1 MLDCDANWHTSTVV
15 NVKKPNKKEGQ
26 RTASTENIL
35 VCALDLFVKNG
46 YRATTIDVIAAK
58 AGFTKG
64 AIYFHFK
71 SKDAI
76 LLRLLDQAEE
86 FVVNP
91 ISNHLAEA
99 GPTADAKLVKFIHT
113 QSVLGLKRTEH
124 VLLLI
129 LVSIEFCGAGNKIET
144 RVKAIY
150 RRMYTEV
157 EQIIAQGQREGVF
170 RTDFGSRELT
180 TIVMAAHDGVL
191 VEWYRRPREI
201 TGKSLASA
209 LRATLL
215 HGLMHKV

>member
-1 MLDCDANWHTSTVV
+1 MDMNM
-15 NVKKPNKKEGQ
+15 KKLNKKKGQ
-26 RTASTENIL
+26 RVASTENIL
-35 VCALDLFVKNG
+35 ACALDLFVKNG

-58 AGFTKG
+58 AGLTKG
-64 AIYFHFK
+64 AIYFYFK

-76 LLRLLDQAEE
+76 MLRLLDQAEE
-86 FVVNP
+86 FIVHP
-91 ISNHLAEA
+91 ISSHIAGA

-113 QSVLGLKRTEH
+113 QSLLGLAGPEH
-124 VLLLI
+124 FLLLI

-150 RRMYTEV
+150 RRMYAEI
-157 EQIIAQGQREGVF
+157 EQVIAQGQRQGMF
-170 RTDFGSRELT
+170 RTDFGSHELA

-191 VEWYRRPREI
+191 VEWYRRPRELS
-201 TGKSLASA
+201 GKSLANA